1 MKQERVWLAEVL
13 DLALDL
19 GIVVPVDLLRHVS
32 TTQLAKEL
40 PRDELARLLA
50 AGLSE
55 AVFAPETVVNTLGV
69 MTLVQHLS
77 TKELWA
83 AIKDGVERVIE
94 SEAEPMETTQVTKV
108 PAEPIPAKAAPAP
121 APKPA
126 EALPVAAAPM
136 PVEQPEPSPAA
147 PPKKQVAAAPAPTPT
162 PRAAPPARAKSTLV
176 GVKVASS
183 SPPRP
188 DTTEQSAIAPPADD
202 IDDVLT
208 SLERDGD

>member
-1 MKQERVWLAEVL
+1 VKQERVWLAEVL

-19 GIVVPVDLLRHVS
+19 GIVVAADLLRHVS

-69 MTLVQHLS
+69 MTLVQNLS
-77 TKELWA
+77 TRELWH
-83 AIKDGVERVIE
+83 AIKDGIERAIDA
-94 SEAEPMETTQVTKV
+94 EAEPMETTQVTKA
-108 PAEPIPAKAAPAP
+108 PAEPARSAA

-126 EALPVAAAPM
+126 EPAPASK
-136 PVEQPEPSPAA
+136 PAESPAA
-147 PPKKQVAAAPAPTPT
+147 PAPVAAPAPQKKAPTPA
-162 PRAAPPARAKSTLV
+162 PRAAPPAKPKSTLV
-176 GVKVASS
+176 GAKIEPST
-183 SPPRP
+183 PPRP
-188 DTTEQSAIAPPADD
+188 DMTEQSAVVPPADE

-208 SLERDGD
+208 ELEGKD